1 MRNAHDAIFET
12 GSASHVGNVR
22 ERNEDSCL
30 ARPEAGIWAVADG
43 MGGHSDGDIASR
55 TVIGA
60 LEGIEPAASAAS
72 LLALCE
78 DRIARANSQLK
89 ELGRSRGDIVGAT
102 VAVLLAADGR
112 FTCLWSGDSRIYR
125 VRDGQIVQLT
135 RDHTE
140 VQDLVAEG
148 ALTAEEAKNWA
159 GRNGLTRAVGVY
171 DEPELESKSGM
182 LNPGDAFVICSDGL
196 TNHVPDEEILRCVIA
211 NRSQQACD
219 DLVAL
224 TLERGASDNVTVIV
238 ARYQPELAAVRNVAP
253 DSGGLWE

>member
-1 MRNAHDAIFET
+1 MFDT

-60 LEGIEPAASAAS
+60 LEGIGPAASAAS

-148 ALTAEEAKNWA
+148 ALTAEEAKNWP

-196 TNHVPDEEILRCVIA
+196 TNHVPDEEILRCVTA
-211 NRSQQACD
+211 NHSQQACD

-238 ARYQPELAAVRNVAP
+238 ARYQPELAAARNVAP

>member
-1 MRNAHDAIFET
+1 MQSAHAMFDT
-12 GSASHVGNVR
+12 GSASHMGNVR

-43 MGGHSDGDIASR
+43 MGGHADGDVASQ
-55 TVIGA
+55 TVIRA
-60 LEGIEPAASAAS
+60 LEGIEPTASAAS
-72 LLALCE
+72 LLALCV
-78 DRIARANSQLK
+78 DCIARANTELK

-102 VAVLLAADGR
+102 VAVLLVSDGR
-112 FTCLWSGDSRIYR
+112 FTCLWSGDSRIYS
-125 VRDGQIVQLT
+125 VHDGQIIQLT

-140 VQDLVAEG
+140 LQDLLAEG

-159 GRNGLTRAVGVY
+159 GRNGLTRAIGVY
-171 DEPELESKSGM
+171 DEPELESKSGP
-182 LNPGDAFVICSDGL
+182 LNPGDVFVICSDGL
-196 TNHVPDEEILRCVIA
+196 TNHVQDHEILRCVTA

-238 ARYQPELAAVRNVAP
+238 ARYQPEFAAARNVAP
-253 DSGGLWE
+253 DIGGLWE